1 VYQIVPLFAATE
13 KLSQRRLGEN
23 IPVVAIAHEDGVRE
37 LLMRVLLTSEG
48 EDISASEM
56 EQLQQLLI
64 VR

>member
-1 VYQIVPLFAATE
+1 
-13 KLSQRRLGEN
+13 
-23 IPVVAIAHEDGVRE
+23 VVAIAHEDGVRE